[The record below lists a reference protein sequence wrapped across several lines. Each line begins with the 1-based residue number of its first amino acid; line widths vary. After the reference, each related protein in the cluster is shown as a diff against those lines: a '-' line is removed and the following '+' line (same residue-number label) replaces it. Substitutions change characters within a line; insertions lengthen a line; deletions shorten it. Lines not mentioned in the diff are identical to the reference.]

1 MYSDGTSALKK
12 EYYTKDNTDKLR
24 KEIKIATKKVTSGK
38 KSRLIIKKRIV
49 ASIVLVF
56 SMAFLVLF
64 RYAVIANE
72 FSELTKARRELETI
86 NANVVATRIEADGNI
101 DPKVIEKEA
110 ERLGLRQPSKEQIT
124 YISLGNVDNGEVLK
138 NEKTN
143 VLNAFINSISGI
155 LEYLY

>member
-12 EYYTKDNTDKLR
+12 EYYTYDNARKLH
-24 KEIKIATKKVTSGK
+24 KEIKIADKKSVKAK
-38 KSRLIIKKRIV
+38 KSRMVVKKRIV
-49 ASIVLVF
+49 ASIVLLF

-72 FSELTKARRELETI
+72 FSELTKARKELETI

-101 DPKVIEKEA
+101 DPKIIEKEA
-110 ERLGLRQPSKEQIT
+110 QRLGMKQPTKDQIK

>member
-1 MYSDGTSALKK
+1 MYSEGTSALKK
-12 EYYTKDNTDKLR
+12 EYYIKDNRDKLR
-24 KEIKIATKKVTSGK
+24 REIKLAPKKITK
-38 KSRLIIKKRIV
+38 KSRLVIKKRIV
-49 ASIVLVF
+49 ASVALLF
-56 SMAFLVLF
+56 SMAFIILF

-72 FSELTKARRELETI
+72 FSELTKARRELEAI

-110 ERLGLRQPSKEQIT
+110 ERLGLRQPSKDQIK

-143 VLNAFINSISGI
+143 VLSAFINSISGI